1 MVPPKHR
8 LLRFTTL
15 FTSTRSSAV
24 RVGGLGSIFYQEIFR
39 TGFTAIGTDKSPNSG
54 FCGGALTRLD
64 DNVGVSSSVQVGR
77 VLDAEV
83 SVIFDYASR

>member
-39 TGFTAIGTDKSPNSG
+39 TGFTAIGTGKSPNSG

-64 DNVGVSSSVQVGR
+64 DNVGGAGCHPLFR
-77 VLDAEV
+77 LDA
-83 SVIFDYASR
+83 FWTQK